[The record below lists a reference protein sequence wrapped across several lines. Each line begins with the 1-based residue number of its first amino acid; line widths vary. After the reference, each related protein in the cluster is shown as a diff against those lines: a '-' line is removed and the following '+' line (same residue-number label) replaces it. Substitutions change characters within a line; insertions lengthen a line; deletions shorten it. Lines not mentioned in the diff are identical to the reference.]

1 MAKFAIMGFGTVGG
15 GVGEVMR
22 RNGEMIGKKLGES
35 LELKY
40 ILDICEIKDPY
51 FADRVIRDFA
61 IIENDPE
68 IEVVVETIGGIGV
81 AYEFTRRSLLAG
93 KHVVTSNKELVAT
106 HGKELLKIAREKNVN
121 YMFEASVGGGIPCL
135 RPLIQCLEANEIEE
149 IAGVLNGTTN
159 YILTRMVDG
168 GITFEAALKEAQA
181 KGYAEADPSADVEG
195 KDACRK
201 ICILSNLAWGKE
213 VRPDQVSTE
222 GISKLDLKDVTI
234 ADGAG
239 YRIKL
244 LGRAMKL
251 ANGRQAAYVAPHLV
265 ASATPV
271 SHVDD
276 VFNTVMVRGN
286 CVGDVMFYGRGAGDT
301 PTASAVLGD
310 VIDILQNH
318 RNSNRG
324 IMWDG
329 EADVV
334 NMETELPLYWYL
346 RGEFAAPEGSEVL
359 AEGAV
364 IVGPMVQKE
373 AETLAAGIGAVTLL
387 PVYR

>member
-234 ADGAG
+234 AGGAG

>member
-1 MAKFAIMGFGTVGG
+1 
-15 GVGEVMR
+15 
-22 RNGEMIGKKLGES
+22 
-35 LELKY
+35 
-40 ILDICEIKDPY
+40 
-51 FADRVIRDFA
+51 
-61 IIENDPE
+61 
-68 IEVVVETIGGIGV
+68 
-81 AYEFTRRSLLAG
+81 
-93 KHVVTSNKELVAT
+93 
-106 HGKELLKIAREKNVN
+106 
-121 YMFEASVGGGIPCL
+121 
-135 RPLIQCLEANEIEE
+135 
-149 IAGVLNGTTN
+149 
-159 YILTRMVDG
+159 MVDG

-234 ADGAG
+234 AGGAG